1 MSKEYS
7 CYAYLNHSRVL
18 SWSGLE
24 NFLYET
30 ETIQSFSK
38 NKCIIYIHISMVK
51 KYFTVGI
58 WNFFKQ
64 SECILF
70 KKSCLL
76 QKLCFWT
83 VFLKIFYVFLKYCV
97 ENDFFFNFM
106 IFLNNIFFHFTFE
119 NSILHFYCFFI
130 NFVRKIWK
138 FDVSNRFFWHILRF
152 FVKQS

>member
-97 ENDFFFNFM
+97 ENDFLFNFM
-106 IFLNNIFFHFTFE
+106 IFLKKVLVFFQKIVFITKFRFLNGIFEKGLKYFL
-119 NSILHFYCFFI
+119 ILKIFYLFF
-130 NFVRKIWK
+130 KI
-138 FDVSNRFFWHILRF
+138 SY
-152 FVKQS
+152 